1 MMEKEEDRADEE
13 LPDSVAAWVK
23 FIKKKPLLTPEQEV
37 ELGKRIE
44 QGDEQAYHELVEGNL
59 RLVISIALK
68 YLHQSGNSLS
78 LADLIQ
84 EGNFGLMKAARK
96 FNWRKG
102 YKFSTYASFWIR
114 QAINRALE
122 DQARLVRVP
131 AHVAGLINK
140 AHRSIGILTQSLGRQ
155 PTVNELAE
163 KMGISREM
171 ASTVLMNM
179 TEPFSLEEDMIEE
192 DEGKDGSQFVD
203 FLADNESDP
212 PDVQAEK
219 QMLKEEVHEALK
231 NLSPREREVISLRY
245 GLTGGRPHTLQEL
258 GAQFKVSR
266 ERVRQ
271 IERQAL
277 KKLRKSR
284 LAEVAGIEMPRRGRP
299 RSREISRE

>member
-1 MMEKEEDRADEE
+1 MAAKTGVLDEAQE
-13 LPDSVAAWVK
+13 QNAAAAALPDSVAAWVK
-23 FIKKKPLLTPEQEV
+23 FIQKKPLLTSEQEV
-37 ELGKRIE
+37 TLGKRIE
-44 QGDEQAYHELVEGNL
+44 QGDQDAYHDLVEGNL

-68 YLHQSGNSLS
+68 YLHHSGNSLS

-84 EGNFGLMKAARK
+84 EGNFGLMRAARK
-96 FNWRKG
+96 FDWRKG

-114 QAINRALE
+114 QAINRAIA

-131 AHVAGLINK
+131 AHVAELTKK
-140 AHRSIGILTQSLGRQ
+140 AHRSIAILVQSLGRQ
-155 PTVNELAE
+155 PTVSELAE

-179 TEPFSLEEDMIEE
+179 AEPFSLEEDMIEE
-192 DEGKDGSQFVD
+192 DDGDQFMD
-203 FLADNESDP
+203 FLRDNESDP
-212 PDVQAEK
+212 PDVQAES

-231 NLSPREREVISLRY
+231 DLNRREREIISLRY

-284 LAEVAGIEMPRRGRP
+284 LAKAVLN
-299 RSREISRE
+299 

>member
-1 MMEKEEDRADEE
+1 MATKTGVLDEAQE
-13 LPDSVAAWVK
+13 QNAAAAALPDSVAAWVK
-23 FIKKKPLLTPEQEV
+23 FIQKKPLLTSEQEV
-37 ELGKRIE
+37 DLGKRIE
-44 QGDEQAYHELVEGNL
+44 QGDQQAYHELVEGNL

-68 YLHQSGNSLS
+68 YLHHSGNSLS

-84 EGNFGLMKAARK
+84 EGNFGLMRAARK
-96 FNWRKG
+96 FDWRKG

-114 QAINRALE
+114 QAINRAIA

-131 AHVAGLINK
+131 AHVAELTKK
-140 AHRSIGILTQSLGRQ
+140 AHRSIAILVQSLGRQ

-179 TEPFSLEEDMIEE
+179 AEPFSLEEDMIEE
-192 DEGKDGSQFVD
+192 DDGDQFMD
-203 FLADNESDP
+203 FLRDNESDP
-212 PDVQAEK
+212 PDVQAES

-231 NLSPREREVISLRY
+231 DLSRREREIISLRY

-284 LAEVAGIEMPRRGRP
+284 LAKAVLN
-299 RSREISRE
+299 